1 MLKKALLIVDRD
13 SGIRAML
20 RTALGQQFSIDAA
33 ATIVE
38 AVAVSRQPKHAGFVI
53 DIGATVDEELNF
65 LRGMRAS
72 GDHRVV
78 VTISANRSRD
88 LPAPPCW

>member
-38 AVAVSRQPKHAGFVI
+38 AVAVSRQPKHAGRHSQRCGWLYCALHAVCRQLQRCRRYLQL
-53 DIGATVDEELNF
+53 T
-65 LRGMRAS
+65 S
-72 GDHRVV
+72 
-78 VTISANRSRD
+78 
-88 LPAPPCW
+88 